1 MKLWTLALLLAV
13 GCTARAD
20 NGDGDDDKKAN
31 KNYTVVATTNPEAVK
46 KDAAATYA
54 ITITPKAPWVLKPE
68 TPLKITLAPS
78 DGLKVDKTTL
88 TGKDLVDAKA
98 EAKSVTTGVAA
109 GAAGEHKI
117 AADMSFFLCK
127 EDICQRFQ
135 DKLETT
141 VTCQDE

>member
-1 MKLWTLALLLAV
+1 MKLWILTVALMAV

-20 NGDGDDDKKAN
+20 DGEEEKPN
-31 KNYTVVATTNPEAVK
+31 ENYTVVAATNPEAVK

-78 DGLKVDKTTL
+78 DGVKVDKTTL
-88 TGKDLVDAKA
+88 TSKDLVDPKTN
-98 EAKSVTTGVAA
+98 AKSVETGIAA
-109 GAAGEHKI
+109 STVGEHTV

-127 EDICQRFQ
+127 EDICQRFR
-135 DKLETT
+135 DKLETKI
-141 VTCQDE
+141 TCQDE